1 MGSNDPPSND
11 AAAFLSARDFLLRHR
26 EDYETAYRAFEWPK
40 LDRFNWALDYFDA
53 MACDNAQPALWLIDD
68 DGGETKLSFAAL
80 SERSNQ
86 VANRLR
92 ELGVRRGDRILVMLG
107 NVAPL
112 WECMLAAMKLG
123 AVIVPATTLLTHSD
137 LSDRFARGRIRHV
150 VASADAAAKFADLP
164 GGYTRIVVGGD
175 VPGWISFE
183 QSYAASARFAPDGE
197 TKADDPLLLYFT
209 SGTTAVPKLVLHSHQ
224 SYPVGHLSTMYWIG
238 LRPGDLHLNISSP
251 GWAKHA
257 WSCFFSPWN
266 AQAAVFVVNQKRFNA
281 RGLLDTI
288 VRCGVTTFC
297 APPTVWRM
305 LIQEDLS
312 AWTVRIRELISA
324 GEPLNPEVIERVK
337 AAWGITIRDGYG
349 QTETTAVV
357 GNTPGQKVNPG
368 SMGRPLPGYR
378 VALLNPDGAPAKEG
392 EICLTLALRPTGL
405 MQGYQGRDDDDAAAG
420 PARAH
425 REALY
430 RTGDVATVDDDG
442 SLTYVGRADDV
453 FKSSDY
459 RISPF
464 ELESALIEHESVAEA
479 AVVPSPDPMRLAVP
493 KAFLALAPGHAPDRA
508 TALSIFRH
516 CRSALAPFKRV
527 RRLEFA
533 ELPKTISGKIRR
545 VELRKAEAAAQQS
558 GKRAALEFW
567 EEDFSEIEMK

>member
-1 MGSNDPPSND
+1 MGGDKANYLSSNP
-11 AAAFLSARDFLLRHR
+11 AAPFVSARDFLLQHR
-26 EDYETAYRAFEWPK
+26 EDYATAYRNFEWPK
-40 LDRFNWALDYFDA
+40 LDQFNWALDYFDTIA
-53 MACDNAQPALWLIDD
+53 HDNAQPALWLVDE

-86 VANRLR
+86 IANALR
-92 ELGVRRGDRILVMLG
+92 EIGVCRGDRILLMLG

-123 AVIVPATTLLTHSD
+123 AVIVPATTLLTRND
-137 LSDRFARGRIRHV
+137 LSDRFARGQVRHV
-150 VASADAAAKFADLP
+150 IANAEAAAKFADLP
-164 GGYTRIVVGGD
+164 GDYTRIVVGQELE
-175 VPGWISFE
+175 GWTSFE
-183 QSYAASARFAPDGE
+183 KGYAASTHFTPEGE
-197 TKADDPLLLYFT
+197 TRANDPLLLYFT
-209 SGTTAVPKLVLHSHQ
+209 SGTTARPKLVLHSHQ
-224 SYPVGHLSTMYWIG
+224 SYPVGHLSTMYWLG

-257 WSCFFSPWN
+257 WSCFFAPWN
-266 AQAAVFVVNQKRFNA
+266 AQAAVFIFNQRRFNA

-297 APPTVWRM
+297 APPTVWRI

-312 AWTVRIRELISA
+312 AWPVHIKELISA

-337 AAWGITIRDGYG
+337 SAWSITIRDGYG
-349 QTETTAVV
+349 QTETTALV
-357 GNTPGQKVNPG
+357 GNTPGQKVKAG

-378 VALLNPDGAPAKEG
+378 VALRGPDGALVKEG
-392 EICLTLALRPTGL
+392 EISLTLQPRPTGL
-405 MQGYQGRDDDDAAAG
+405 MQGYQDQDSNPA
-420 PARAH
+420 ARAADEVYH
-425 REALY
+425 
-430 RTGDVATVDDDG
+430 TGDVAAVDEDG
-442 SLTYVGRADDV
+442 YLTYIGRADDV

-464 ELESALIEHESVAEA
+464 ELESVLIEHPAVAEA
-479 AVVPSPDPMRLAVP
+479 AVVPSPDPIRLAVP
-493 KAFLALAPGHAPDRA
+493 KAFLALTPGHAPDRA

-516 CRSALAPFKRV
+516 CRATLAPFKRV

-545 VELRKAEAAAQQS
+545 VELRRAEAANQQS
-558 GKRAALEFW
+558 AKRASLEFW
-567 EEDFSEIEMK
+567 EDDFSEAEIK